1 MRATKTRKKSSK
13 KITLVKE
20 TRAAYKIH
28 VASGNAPRTTRL
40 EETDLDFHIRLPP
53 EVNAEEFTDKLIELV
68 ESFKGTVGG
77 GVAAAE
83 A

>member
-13 KITLVKE
+13 KVIRVKE
-20 TRAAYKIH
+20 TPVVYKIRAA
-28 VASGNAPRTTRL
+28 SRNAPRTTRV
-40 EETDLDFHIRLPP
+40 EETELDFHIRLPP

>member
-13 KITLVKE
+13 KVVGVKE
-20 TRAAYKIH
+20 TPAVYKIR
-28 VASGNAPRTTRL
+28 VASGNAPRATRVQ
-40 EETDLDFHIRLPP
+40 EAELDFHIRLPAG
-53 EVNAEEFTDKLIELV
+53 VNAEEFTDKLIELV

>member
-13 KITLVKE
+13 KTLLKE
-20 TRAAYKIH
+20 TPAVYKIR
-28 VASGNAPRTTRL
+28 VASRNAPRTTRV
-40 EETDLDFHIRLPP
+40 EETELDFHIHLPP
-53 EVNAEEFTDKLIELV
+53 GVNAEEFTDKLIELV